1 LVAKRRCVVV
11 VDVIDV
17 KEDPAERR
25 QIVEFRG
32 PKHLDWL
39 LLDEGIGPPFLA
51 GAGS

>member
-1 LVAKRRCVVV
+1 VAV
-11 VDVIDV
+11 VDAIDV
-17 KEDPAERR
+17 KEDPSAERR
-25 QIVEFRG
+25 KIFELFRG